1 MDEGKR
7 DSDARIHDQIRL
19 GGEDLSDRR
28 TADLF
33 VIDGKELA
41 RRKKRE
47 EIPVLA
53 DGQHFFFFFC
63 FPPAASRG
71 GGAHIV
77 RTADVTGIMTLTKRP
92 FVRNDRHQSEPSRV
106 RPVSGAIP
114 DKWHARRVM
123 SIAVRAALRRRQRAK
138 KETHGL

>member
-53 DGQHFFFFFC
+53 DGQHFFFFFFL
-63 FPPAASRG
+63 FPSSGQSGRG
-71 GGAHIV
+71 SSH
-77 RTADVTGIMTLTKRP
+77 RP
-92 FVRNDRHQSEPSRV
+92 HRGCNRYND
-106 RPVSGAIP
+106 P
-114 DKWHARRVM
+114 D
-123 SIAVRAALRRRQRAK
+123 
-138 KETHGL
+138 